1 MKENFE
7 GVWSDIRQRLM
18 PGTLVRHW
26 SVEGGYKGG
35 AFLIDDVDGA
45 AVIVRHGQMG
55 QQRRIL
61 KGDFQRLFASW
72 DDYNRGTIGQ
82 AAFAKLSEN
91 STYIL
96 SILQWRDET
105 QSPAAPALWIP
116 SVSIP
121 PQSETGLAGHGEYGK
136 RVLHE
141 ATEGRAV
148 LHGPSVEIDYGAGPP
163 ARVDA
168 TVGDIAIEIESRVS
182 KQVRGAVLDLIC
194 HPYPKKLLVLQPNH
208 ITNRGIAAEQCRN
221 ILERF
226 CGDGFFRVVVLKGSS
241 VNPRLAEDAAIIAA
255 VLAELRPA

>member
-1 MKENFE
+1 
-7 GVWSDIRQRLM
+7 
-18 PGTLVRHW
+18 
-26 SVEGGYKGG
+26 
-35 AFLIDDVDGA
+35 
-45 AVIVRHGQMG
+45 
-55 QQRRIL
+55 
-61 KGDFQRLFASW
+61 
-72 DDYNRGTIGQ
+72 
-82 AAFAKLSEN
+82 
-91 STYIL
+91 
-96 SILQWRDET
+96 
-105 QSPAAPALWIP
+105 
-116 SVSIP
+116 
-121 PQSETGLAGHGEYGK
+121 
-136 RVLHE
+136 LHE

-226 CGDGFFRVVVLKGSS
+226 CRDGFFRVVVLKGSS
-241 VNPRLAEDAAIIAA
+241 ANPQLAEDAAIIAA